1 VSEFLNL
8 YLSLYIVFSGPLFV
22 VFWSLNSVLW
32 FTASDWPNDIFKPVF
47 LLSRQEQ
54 VTTIKH
60 VGSRWSLDKAMGL
73 WLFFL
78 LLLWKGETMHRSGGL
93 FFNEPPRVIPNK
105 VFYNEELFQCVLYV
119 QESCYSR
126 NTGNSF
132 MLHCKARCAPQKR
145 NWVLLINPEVSVW
158 GEYIISRPINEKIYT
173 FLYCLLIYIKYN
185 IKVWFL
191 TTPV

>member
-1 VSEFLNL
+1 MVIFF
-8 YLSLYIVFSGPLFV
+8 IVTMKRGDD
-22 VFWSLNSVLW
+22 
-32 FTASDWPNDIFKPVF
+32 A
-47 LLSRQEQ
+47 Q
-54 VTTIKH
+54 V
-60 VGSRWSLDKAMGL
+60 W
-73 WLFFL
+73 
-78 LLLWKGETMHRSGGL
+78 RSL

-158 GEYIISRPINEKIYT
+158 GEYIISRPINETIYT

-185 IKVWFL
+185 IKV
-191 TTPV
+191 